1 MDIVSIYICPLGAL
15 LAGVMFFWVAGR
27 KFVHAAVDEGREK
40 AIGPWFYP
48 LSKYVY
54 CAAALTALIAGALM
68 GGIG

>member
-1 MDIVSIYICPLGAL
+1 MDIVSIYICPMGAL
-15 LAGVMFFWVAGR
+15 LAGIMFFWVAGR
-27 KFVHAAVDEGREK
+27 DFVQAAVSEGKEK
-40 AIGPWFYP
+40 APAPWFYH